1 MARLTS
7 ELSSHK
13 TLLDELRSLRE
24 ADKITLRQ
32 KVREVDLLRREVEK
46 IAGEVEVLKGVVEE
60 GLRERRERSLSHSHD
75 EPRGHGVA
83 VDQREDSDDDVAERD
98 WDEDDDLGPQQDTDD
113 YEIEDVQPALA
124 RRALLE
130 RTTRT
135 DHAALGPPPIPG
147 NVGNTQRYVDD
158 SELERISVELEE
170 RRSER
175 SQSSSRLGS
184 SVSSNGSH
192 RAPSVASST
201 RSARNP
207 LISAPHLPRAAT
219 PDKQRRRQAS
229 GSSMPPL
236 TQDSRPP
243 APTPAHARER
253 HHADEVPFPHIRGA
267 RLERMFFSAPEH
279 NSKTCT
285 VCNRR
290 RHREAAPRPL
300 WYPASKGHNVTVA
313 DVNDEDEGFGE
324 GSVIEDAE
332 GRKTFHGCAVNLD
345 FLDGDAKNNHL
356 PPQTV
361 LVRVLRELEDDFT
374 HYKGYVL
381 VDFPGLVFALK
392 ILGRRIYTELA
403 DQYKI
408 MDAASN
414 VVRRNVLA
422 QHLREVIDVLEQR
435 VSGAGLFNLKH
446 GLITNAVK
454 FRVIRSRLSMIS

>member
-24 ADKITLRQ
+24 ADKNTLRQ

-60 GLRERRERSLSHSHD
+60 GLRERRERSLSNAHD
-75 EPRGHGVA
+75 EPRGHGLN
-83 VDQREDSDDDVAERD
+83 VDWREDSGDDAAERGR
-98 WDEDDDLGPQQDTDD
+98 DEDEEPGPQQHTDD

-130 RTTRT
+130 R
-135 DHAALGPPPIPG
+135 
-147 NVGNTQRYVDD
+147 NVGDTQRYVDD

-175 SQSSSRLGS
+175 SRSSSRLGS

-207 LISAPHLPRAAT
+207 LTFAAPLQRAPT
-219 PDKQRRRQAS
+219 PDRQRRRQAS
-229 GSSMPPL
+229 GSSLPPP
-236 TQDSRPP
+236 TQGPRPP

-253 HHADEVPFPHIRGA
+253 HHAGEVPFPQIRGTQ
-267 RLERMFFSAPEH
+267 LERMFFSAPEH

-290 RHREAAPRPL
+290 RYRETAPRPL

-324 GSVIEDAE
+324 GSVIEDGE
-332 GRKTFHGCAVNLD
+332 ERKTLRGGAVNLD
-345 FLDGDAKNNHL
+345 FLNGDAKNDRL

-381 VDFPGLVFALK
+381 FRGPGVFALK
-392 ILGRRIYTELA
+392 F
-403 DQYKI
+403 
-408 MDAASN
+408 
-414 VVRRNVLA
+414 
-422 QHLREVIDVLEQR
+422 
-435 VSGAGLFNLKH
+435 SGGVGFTPN
-446 GLITNAVK
+446 
-454 FRVIRSRLSMIS
+454 